1 MKHYKVNIP
10 VPTLIQMAQQKD
22 TKHTIGYD
30 DFDKVYVTVCIYIY
44 IYRPR
49 RNIQESTLKA
59 NWSVKL
65 IAVWSEQ

>member
-30 DFDKVYVTVCIYIY
+30 DFDKVYVTVCMYIY
-44 IYRPR
+44 I
-49 RNIQESTLKA
+49 QT
-59 NWSVKL
+59 
-65 IAVWSEQ
+65 